1 MPDWDSTLME
11 LRAEFV
17 REARRKL
24 DDIGG
29 LLAELRRDPADRGVL
44 QAAMR
49 RFHGFA
55 GSGTTYGFPQ
65 VTALGKKAEEECATL
80 LQAASAPSLLDL
92 ERWGGIVSQLR
103 GALAVEEPPRE
114 PSASEAAEAPRCGPD
129 ILIVDDDAQLVE
141 LLSKLMRDEG
151 LSVRGVTTR
160 GAAIQA
166 IAERMPDGMIVDI
179 RLPDGSGYDVVK
191 HVRSLPQGETPAVLI
206 LSMLTGF
213 LDKVEAIH
221 CGADGYFEKPVDWD
235 ALMRRLLHLLRK
247 ASPES
252 PRVLS
257 VEDDPLQA
265 AFLRKVLES
274 AGYEFRLCEDPKR
287 FESELISFRPDLV
300 LMDIV
305 LPGMSGYDLVR
316 YVRQD
321 ERHATLPVLFLT
333 TEGQVDAQIRTARA
347 GGDDHLMKPISP
359 SLLLTA
365 VAARIERSRFLKSL
379 LERDGLTRLLT
390 HTAFVE
396 RAQQAVSRK
405 GTRPTRPHSGR
416 GRASVPGDTGGEG
429 PLEGGHV
436 VPGVAHEGDLRPAR
450 AQHAH
455 HLSSRH
461 AGPAAFA
468 AQLPRHHVQREVAGG
483 PRVVHVGHL
492 RYVGQGA
499 VAGPDQVQPRGRSGD
514 QRQLRALRL
523 EPPRHRLGV
532 AAPDLGGQRLLAEA
546 VPVVE
551 GQLPGHEG
559 RGAADPQREEHGGG
573 QGQQEAKR
581 APSAQSP
588 PQAAFEPGPRLHRR
602 QRLQSGP

>member
-1 MPDWDSTLME
+1 
-11 LRAEFV
+11 
-17 REARRKL
+17 
-24 DDIGG
+24 
-29 LLAELRRDPADRGVL
+29 
-44 QAAMR
+44 
-49 RFHGFA
+49 
-55 GSGTTYGFPQ
+55 
-65 VTALGKKAEEECATL
+65 
-80 LQAASAPSLLDL
+80 
-92 ERWGGIVSQLR
+92 
-103 GALAVEEPPRE
+103 
-114 PSASEAAEAPRCGPD
+114 
-129 ILIVDDDAQLVE
+129 
-141 LLSKLMRDEG
+141 
-151 LSVRGVTTR
+151 
-160 GAAIQA
+160 
-166 IAERMPDGMIVDI
+166 MIVDI

-235 ALMRRLLHLLRK
+235 ALMRRLLHLLPK
-247 ASPES
+247 ADPES

-265 AFLRKVLES
+265 AFLRKLLES

-396 RAQQAVSRK
+396 RAQRVVSRK
-405 GTRPTRPHSGR
+405 GRTPERRAALVMMDVDDFKGVNDRHGHPVGDRVLRSLAALLRRRLRQTDVVGRYGGEEFAALIEDLDEAEALRLVNRLREDFAATDHAGADGASFRATFSAGVAMLDDHEAGMTAWRRAADEALYTAKGAGRNRVVGARAR
-416 GRASVPGDTGGEG
+416 GRATVLRHPGA
-429 PLEGGHV
+429 L
-436 VPGVAHEGDLRPAR
+436 R
-450 AQHAH
+450 AQ
-455 HLSSRH
+455 
-461 AGPAAFA
+461 AAA
-468 AQLPRHHVQREVAGG
+468 TSLRE
-483 PRVVHVGHL
+483 RT
-492 RYVGQGA
+492 R
-499 VAGPDQVQPRGRSGD
+499 
-514 QRQLRALRL
+514 
-523 EPPRHRLGV
+523 
-532 AAPDLGGQRLLAEA
+532 
-546 VPVVE
+546 
-551 GQLPGHEG
+551 
-559 RGAADPQREEHGGG
+559 
-573 QGQQEAKR
+573 
-581 APSAQSP
+581 
-588 PQAAFEPGPRLHRR
+588 
-602 QRLQSGP
+602 